1 MVPNGDLFQLVLG
14 PEYRL
19 FIWKISNRH
28 QGTVPQK
35 HFLPIPTANHP
46 ISLNLYIIE
55 EKINKKLVEPSLNH
69 ILTKALSIIE
79 FSLFNIHNN
88 LLLSSKLL
96 MF

>member
-1 MVPNGDLFQLVLG
+1 MLPNGDLFQLVLG
-14 PEYRL
+14 PEYTL
-19 FIWKISNRH
+19 FIWKICNRH
-28 QGTVPQK
+28 RGTVPQK
-35 HFLPIPTANHP
+35 HFFPIPTANHP
-46 ISLNLYIIE
+46 ISLNFYIIE
-55 EKINKKLVEPSLNH
+55 EKINKKLFEPSLNH